1 MMPPPE
7 SSLIRAAHV
16 HMTFGDGALATP
28 VLHDVDLQ
36 LRPGELTLLT
46 GPSGSGKTTLVSI
59 MAGLLRPK
67 SGTVD
72 VCGHRITAMSEGEVA
87 RVRRQH
93 VGFVFQTDNLFP
105 SLTAL
110 GNVAEV
116 LRLRGMPRTEALGRA
131 RAALERVGL
140 HHRLDHRPGELS
152 GGQRQRVAVAR
163 ALAGSPRL
171 VIGDEITSALDGA
184 TALQV
189 MELVR
194 AYVTPHTAALIVTH
208 DHRLERFADRIV
220 AMEDGRVVADQAVAR
235 A

>member
-1 MMPPPE
+1 M
-7 SSLIRAAHV
+7 SSLISATQIG
-16 HMTFGDGALATP
+16 MTFGDGALATP
-28 VLHDVDLQ
+28 VLHGVDLQ

-59 MAGLLRPK
+59 VAGLLRPR

-72 VCGHRITAMSEGEVA
+72 ICGHRITGMSEGEVA

-105 SLTAL
+105 ALTAL
-110 GNVAEV
+110 QNVAEV
-116 LRLRGMPRTEALGRA
+116 LRLRGMPKTEALGRA

-163 ALAGSPRL
+163 ALAGHPSL

-184 TALQV
+184 TAVQV

-194 AYVTPHTAALIVTH
+194 DYITPHTAALIVTH

-220 AMEDGRVVADQAVAR
+220 AMEDGRVVSDQLVSR
-235 A
+235 AMS

>member
-1 MMPPPE
+1 V
-7 SSLIRAAHV
+7 SSLIHASQIG
-16 HMTFGDGALATP
+16 MTFGDGALATP
-28 VLHDVDLQ
+28 VLHGVDLQ

-59 MAGLLRPK
+59 VAGLLRPR

-72 VCGHRITAMSEGEVA
+72 ICGHRITAMSEGEVA

-105 SLTAL
+105 ALTAL
-110 GNVAEV
+110 QNVAEV
-116 LRLRGMPRTEALGRA
+116 LRLRGMPKTEALGRA

-163 ALAGSPRL
+163 ALAGHPSL

-184 TALQV
+184 TAVQV

-194 AYVTPHTAALIVTH
+194 DYVTPHTAALIVTH

-220 AMEDGRVVADQAVAR
+220 AMEDGRVVSDQLVSR
-235 A
+235 AYS

>member
-1 MMPPPE
+1 VIQA
-7 SSLIRAAHV
+7 SRIG
-16 HMTFGDGALATP
+16 MTFGDGALATP
-28 VLHDVDLQ
+28 VLHGVDLH

-59 MAGLLRPK
+59 VAGLLRPRA
-67 SGTVD
+67 GTVD
-72 VCGHRITAMSEGEVA
+72 ICGHRITAMSEGEVA

-105 SLTAL
+105 ALTAL
-110 GNVAEV
+110 QNVAEV
-116 LRLRGMPRTEALGRA
+116 LRLRGLPKTEALGRA
-131 RAALERVGL
+131 RAALEQVGL

-163 ALAGSPRL
+163 ALAGHPSL

-184 TALQV
+184 TAVQV

-194 AYVTPHTAALIVTH
+194 DYVTPRTAALIVTH

-220 AMEDGRVVADQAVAR
+220 AMEDGRVVSDQLVSR
-235 A
+235 AMS

>member
-1 MMPPPE
+1 MSSLP
-7 SSLIRAAHV
+7 SLIRAANV
-16 HMTFGDGALATP
+16 SMTFGDGALATP
-28 VLHDVDLQ
+28 VLHDVDLH
-36 LRPGELTLLT
+36 LRPGELTLLV

-59 MAGLLRPK
+59 VAGLLRPRA
-67 SGTVD
+67 GTVD

-93 VGFVFQTDNLFP
+93 VGFVFQSDNLFP
-105 SLTAL
+105 ALTAL
-110 GNVAEV
+110 QNVAEV

-163 ALAGSPRL
+163 ALAGHPSL
-171 VIGDEITSALDGA
+171 IIGDEITSALDGA
-184 TALQV
+184 TAIQV

-194 AYVTPHTAALIVTH
+194 DYITHETAALIVTH

-220 AMEDGRVVADQAVAR
+220 AMEDGRVVSDHFVPR
-235 A
+235 ASS